1 MIIRYSPPNLQALFC
16 NSKNVAAPTPINLTN
31 INIFELIVYGIY
43 DILLM
48 MNKVEYRNILIV
60 EDNDALRDSLVEYF
74 SAANNVT
81 ACPSLTDAKAAAH
94 NGAFDVV
101 LLDLI
106 LPDGNGVEL
115 LELLG
120 KTPVVIL
127 SDLGSDMNIIEGF
140 SAGAADYIV
149 KPCSPRV
156 IEARMALRLLPDASS
171 KICLH
176 ELSLD
181 ISTRTAI
188 YKGTRLDLT
197 SSEFNILMFLM
208 QNAGEFYTANDI
220 YEKVWKMPHL
230 NSMTIKTHISNLRKK
245 MFSVSKECADLILT
259 EFGKGYAFI
268 GGK

>member
-1 MIIRYSPPNLQALFC
+1 MASDF
-16 NSKNVAAPTPINLTN
+16 V
-31 INIFELIVYGIY
+31 
-43 DILLM
+43 
-48 MNKVEYRNILIV
+48 
-60 EDNDALRDSLVEYF
+60 RD
-74 SAANNVT
+74 
-81 ACPSLTDAKAAAH
+81 
-94 NGAFDVV
+94 GAFDVV

-106 LPDGNGVEL
+106 LPDGNGIEL
-115 LELLG
+115 LEQLG

-127 SDLGSDMNIIEGF
+127 SDLGSDLNIIEGF

-149 KPCSPRV
+149 KPCSPQV

-171 KICLH
+171 KLCLH
-176 ELSLD
+176 GLSLN
-181 ISTRTAI
+181 IANRTAVFNDAP
-188 YKGTRLDLT
+188 LDLT

-208 QNAGEFYTANDI
+208 QNAGEFFTANAI